1 MGLFGALTS
10 AVSGLQAQAFAMQN
24 ISGNIANAQTIAY
37 KGIDTNFS
45 DLVSGSGDASQQV
58 AGGVIASSVATNSV
72 QGAIQSS
79 TTATNM
85 AINGDGYFT
94 VQAPTGFNGTTPIF
108 SGSENYTRR
117 GDFALNAD
125 GYLVNGSGFYLEGIP
140 IDPTTGDPVGN
151 VATPLNFQSNF
162 LPASATT
169 QVNYAV
175 NLPAT
180 PKTTATSALIP
191 NSNLLDPAN
200 FAQNPTLVATS
211 NSNAVLT
218 GTAALGT
225 IDLTGSG
232 TAASSTEG
240 AFSTVD
246 VSGAGNAVNFTLTVD
261 GGTPVNVS
269 ITAANVTAYNTANS
283 ASLNPAALSAQDVA
297 NIIDYQVAQA
307 DPAAGNNVA
316 SVSGGKLV
324 FTSPTTGS
332 SGSLTI
338 SGTSETTTSGT
349 TGIANLATVTG
360 TGTTP
365 SDLTFEINGQT
376 VDLAGGQS
384 YNPAAIVTAINNQ
397 VGIDQL
403 GPPANPAG
411 VQAALNSAGALT
423 ITSTGTPGS
432 SDSVAVN
439 SFSTGDATQ
448 LGFPSA
454 TAQANGANGLP
465 PNGQVLGTDA
475 TTFVNETID
484 GGSITV
490 YNATGT
496 PTNLQLRWAK
506 TDSVSAGGTDTWE
519 LFYQVNPNA
528 TGGQVAWQNA
538 GTQFVFNS
546 SGQLTPPIN
555 SVTLSNV
562 SISGINLGN
571 LTLETPSS
579 AVTQFANSSGTST
592 VNNFQQNGFAAGSL
606 QTIAIA
612 DNGTVTGTFSNGQN
626 VALADIPLVHFNS
639 PSNLNPL
646 TGGAYEATDA
656 SGVALTGATG
666 QIVGGSVEESNTDIA
681 TEFTKLIVTQ
691 QAYSANTKVITTA
704 NQMSQDLLDIIR

>member
-24 ISGNIANAQTIAY
+24 ISGNIANSQTIAY

-45 DLVSGSGDASQQV
+45 DLISGSGDASQQV
-58 AGGVIASSVATNSV
+58 AGGVTASSVATNSV
-72 QGAIQSS
+72 QGEIQSS

-94 VQAPTGFNGTTPIF
+94 VQTPTGFNGTAPIF
-108 SGSENYTRR
+108 SGSQNYTRR

-180 PKTTATSALIP
+180 PQTTATSALIP
-191 NSNLLDPAN
+191 NSNLLNPAN
-200 FAQNPTLVATS
+200 FTQNPTLVATAA
-211 NSNAVLT
+211 SNAVVT
-218 GTAALGT
+218 GTAALST
-225 IDLTGSG
+225 I
-232 TAASSTEG
+232 
-240 AFSTVD
+240 
-246 VSGAGNAVNFTLTVD
+246 NA
-261 GGTPVNVS
+261 
-269 ITAANVTAYNTANS
+269 
-283 ASLNPAALSAQDVA
+283 
-297 NIIDYQVAQA
+297 
-307 DPAAGNNVA
+307 
-316 SVSGGKLV
+316 SGGA
-324 FTSPTTGS
+324 
-332 SGSLTI
+332 I
-338 SGTSETTTSGT
+338 
-349 TGIANLATVTG
+349 
-360 TGTTP
+360 
-365 SDLTFEINGQT
+365 TFDVNGQT
-376 VDLAGGQS
+376 VTLATNGGSGGNGLYAPGDLV
-384 YNPAAIVTAINNQ
+384 NAINTQ
-397 VGIDQL
+397 VGAS
-403 GPPANPAG
+403 ANVNATLNGAG
-411 VQAALNSAGALT
+411 YLV
-423 ITSTGTPGS
+423 ITSTGAPGAG
-432 SDSVAVN
+432 DSVTVN
-439 SFSTGDATQ
+439 NFSSGDATQ
-448 LGFPSA
+448 LGFANAAA
-454 TAQANGANGLP
+454 TANGTNGLLAT
-465 PNGQVLGTDA
+465 GQVIGTDA
-475 TTFVNETID
+475 SAFVNETID

-496 PTNLQLRWAK
+496 PANLQLRWAK
-506 TDSVSAGGTDTWE
+506 TNSVAAGGTDTWE

-528 TGGQVAWQNA
+528 TGGQVAWQNS

-562 SISGINLGN
+562 NISGINLGN
-571 LTLETPSS
+571 LTLETPSG

-639 PSNLNPL
+639 PSNLDPL
-646 TGGAYEATDA
+646 SGGAYEQTDA